1 MLGTPDDGR
10 RSSFERAREDS
21 LVPFRCDVLYVEDH
35 AVVVARGE
43 VDIGTSSA
51 LLRQMSAS
59 LALPITRMTIDL
71 AYVTFIDSSGVNA
84 LVVARKHALERRIEF
99 RLESV
104 PRQARSVLEVCDL
117 LDLFGVE
124 NRDVRPLAPADR
136 GHANEGRAGRATA

>member
-1 MLGTPDDGR
+1 MLGTPDDGQH
-10 RSSFERAREDS
+10 SSFERGHQDS
-21 LVPFRCDVLYVEDH
+21 LVPFRCDVLYVEEH

-43 VDIGTSSA
+43 VDIGTAPA
-51 LLRQMSAS
+51 LLRQMSAT

-84 LVVARKHALERRIEF
+84 LIVARKHALERRIEF

-117 LDLFGVE
+117 VDLFGLE
-124 NRDVRPLAPADR
+124 NRDAR
-136 GHANEGRAGRATA
+136 RAVTRR